1 MQFPSVKEPMKY
13 KALNFEEK
21 FSRFSDHWF
30 PRVIAEMND
39 YQFKLVKVQG
49 QFVWHKHPETDEV
62 FIVINGVLDI
72 EFKDGKVTLESG
84 EMFVIP
90 KGVEHRPVAKKECK
104 MMLIEPKGVVNTG
117 DAGGQLTAE
126 NDAWV

>member
-1 MQFPSVKEPMKY
+1 MKTSTKY

-21 FSRFSDHWF
+21 FSRFTEHWF

-39 YQFKLVKVQG
+39 YQLKLVKVQG
-49 QFVWHKHPETDEV
+49 EFVWHKHPETDEV
-62 FIVINGVLDI
+62 FIVINGVLSI
-72 EFKDGKVTLESG
+72 EFRDGKVTLKSG

-117 DAGGQLTAE
+117 DTGGQLTAE
-126 NDAWV
+126 NAAWI

>member
-1 MQFPSVKEPMKY
+1 MKTSTKY

-21 FSRFSDHWF
+21 FSRFTEHWF

-39 YQFKLVKVQG
+39 YQLKLVKVQG
-49 QFVWHKHPETDEV
+49 EFVWHKHPETDEV

-72 EFKDGKVTLESG
+72 EFKDAKVTLESG

-126 NDAWV
+126 NDAWA

>member
-1 MQFPSVKEPMKY
+1 MNY

-21 FSRFSDHWF
+21 FSRFSKLWS

-49 QFVWHKHPETDEV
+49 EFVWHDHPETDEV

-72 EFKDGKVTLESG
+72 EFRDGKVTLESG

-90 KGVEHRPVAKKECK
+90 KGVEHRPVAKNECK
-104 MMLIEPKGVVNTG
+104 MMLVEPKGVVNTG
-117 DAGGQLTAE
+117 DAGGQWTAE
-126 NDAWV
+126 NDVWV

>member
-1 MQFPSVKEPMKY
+1 MKVPVNY
-13 KALNFEEK
+13 IALNFEEK
-21 FSRFSDHWF
+21 FSRFSKHWA

-49 QFVWHKHPETDEV
+49 EFVWHDHPETDEV

-72 EFKDGKVTLESG
+72 EFRDGKVTLESG

-126 NDAWV
+126 NDAWA

>member
-1 MQFPSVKEPMKY
+1 
-13 KALNFEEK
+13 
-21 FSRFSDHWF
+21 
-30 PRVIAEMND
+30 MND

-49 QFVWHKHPETDEV
+49 EFVWHKHPETDEV
-62 FIVINGVLDI
+62 FIVITGVLDI

-126 NDAWV
+126 NDA

>member
-1 MQFPSVKEPMKY
+1 VKTSTKY

-21 FSRFSDHWF
+21 FSRFTEHWF

-39 YQFKLVKVQG
+39 YQLKLVKVQG
-49 QFVWHKHPETDEV
+49 EFVWHKHPETDEV
-62 FIVINGVLDI
+62 FIVINGVLNI

-117 DAGGQLTAE
+117 DASGQLTAE

>member
-1 MQFPSVKEPMKY
+1 MKVPVNY
-13 KALNFEEK
+13 KVLNFEEK
-21 FSRFSDHWF
+21 FSRFSKLWS

-49 QFVWHKHPETDEV
+49 EFVWHDHPETDEV

-72 EFKDGKVTLESG
+72 EFRDGKVTLESG

-90 KGVEHRPVAKKECK
+90 KGVEHRPVAKNECK
-104 MMLIEPKGVVNTG
+104 IMLVEPKGVVNTG
-117 DAGGQLTAE
+117 NAGGQLTAV
-126 NDAWV
+126 NDVWV

>member
-1 MQFPSVKEPMKY
+1 MKVPVNY

-21 FSRFSDHWF
+21 FSRFSKHWS

-49 QFVWHKHPETDEV
+49 EFVWHDHPETDEV

-72 EFKDGKVTLESG
+72 EFRDGKVTLESG

-90 KGVEHRPVAKKECK
+90 KGVEHRPVAKNECK
-104 MMLIEPKGVVNTG
+104 MMLVEPKGVVNTQ
-117 DAGGQLTAE
+117 DAGGQWTAE
-126 NDAWV
+126 NDVWV

>member
-1 MQFPSVKEPMKY
+1 MKY

-49 QFVWHKHPETDEV
+49 EFVWHKHPETDEV
-62 FIVINGVLDI
+62 FIVIKGVLDI
-72 EFKDGKVTLESG
+72 EFRDGKVTLESG

>member
-1 MQFPSVKEPMKY
+1 MKVPVNY

-21 FSRFSDHWF
+21 FSRFSKLWS

-49 QFVWHKHPETDEV
+49 EFVWHDHPETDEV

-72 EFKDGKVTLESG
+72 EFRDGKVTLESG

-117 DAGGQLTAE
+117 DAGGQWTAE
-126 NDAWV
+126 NDVWV

>member
-1 MQFPSVKEPMKY
+1 MKTSTKY

-21 FSRFSDHWF
+21 FSRFTEHWF

-39 YQFKLVKVQG
+39 YQLKLVKVQG
-49 QFVWHKHPETDEV
+49 EFVWHKHPETDEV
-62 FIVINGVLDI
+62 FIVINGVLNI

-117 DAGGQLTAE
+117 DASGQLTAE

>member
-1 MQFPSVKEPMKY
+1 VKVPVNY
-13 KALNFEEK
+13 IALNFEEK
-21 FSRFSDHWF
+21 FSRFSKHWS

-49 QFVWHKHPETDEV
+49 EFVWHDHPETDEV

-72 EFKDGKVTLESG
+72 EFRDGKVTLESG

-90 KGVEHRPVAKKECK
+90 KGVEHRPVAKNECK
-104 MMLIEPKGVVNTG
+104 MMLVEPKGVVNTG
-117 DAGGQLTAE
+117 DAGGQWTAE
-126 NDAWV
+126 NDVWV

>member
-1 MQFPSVKEPMKY
+1 MKVPVNY

-21 FSRFSDHWF
+21 FSRFSKLWS

-49 QFVWHKHPETDEV
+49 EFVWHDHPETDEV

-72 EFKDGKVTLESG
+72 EFRDGKVTLESG

-90 KGVEHRPVAKKECK
+90 KGVEHRPVAKNECK
-104 MMLIEPKGVVNTG
+104 MMLVEPKGVVNTR
-117 DAGGQLTAE
+117 DAGGQWTAE
-126 NDAWV
+126 NDVWV

>member
-1 MQFPSVKEPMKY
+1 MKTSTKY

-21 FSRFSDHWF
+21 FSRFSKLWS

-49 QFVWHKHPETDEV
+49 EFVWHDHPETDEV

-72 EFKDGKVTLESG
+72 EFRDGKVTLESG

-117 DAGGQLTAE
+117 DTGGQLTAE
-126 NDAWV
+126 NDAWI